1 MQCSMAMLE
10 KEMFEEAKPLY
21 VRTEEK
27 EREFNRM
34 CELFMDYQ
42 MKKDETG
49 QPDEEG

>member
-1 MQCSMAMLE
+1 MAMLE
-10 KEMFEEAKPLY
+10 KDMFEEAKPLY

-27 EREFNRM
+27 EREFNFRM